1 MSGLKRIIA
10 HWSVT
15 NYEFNDLSAEH
26 YHFMVNGRGEV
37 RSGDHKPEANIKP
50 EKGNYAAHTLNC
62 NTGSIGIACMA
73 MAGAKSV
80 TNYGHYPILEVQFE
94 AMCKK
99 IAELCVKY
107 KIAVSPTTVLSH
119 AEVQTNLGI
128 KQRGKWDIA
137 VLPYAQLTTA
147 KDCGDHMRRRVR
159 AYMAGA
165 KPADAKEPAKA
176 VNPATMPK
184 PAPVTPAAPRV
195 AVVGFGAAIAVTVAG
210 LFWSAACI
218 MPQWF
223 IEWAGYAA
231 KCTGVQ

>member
-1 MSGLKRIIA
+1 MKRIIA

-15 NYEFNDLSAEH
+15 NYEFNSLSEEH
-26 YHFMVNGRGEV
+26 YHFLVNGRGEV
-37 RSGDHKPEANIKP
+37 KAGKFAPEANIKP
-50 EKGNYAAHTLNC
+50 AKGNYAAHTLNC

-73 MAGAKSV
+73 MAGAQSV

-119 AEVQTNLGI
+119 AEVQVNLGI

-137 VLPYAQLTTA
+137 VLPYAHLTTA

-159 AYMAGA
+159 AYMA
-165 KPADAKEPAKA
+165 DAKEPPKA
-176 VNPATMPK
+176 VNSALAPK
-184 PAPVTPAAPRV
+184 PASVTPAAPRA
-195 AVVGFGAAIAVTVAG
+195 AVVGFGAAITVAVVG
-210 LFWSAACI
+210 MFWSAACI

-223 IEWAGYAA
+223 INLLGYAGH
-231 KCTGVQ
+231 CTGAN

>member
-147 KDCGDHMRRRVR
+147 KDCGDHMRRCVR